1 MARRQIEETYYTF
14 NPATNTIVVPRII
27 LRDRLMLITNTT
39 AGTVI
44 YNFSD
49 PTINAQSFTV
59 DNELGY
65 DPKTTIV
72 LKYNCNG
79 MNANDKL
86 AIIVDEV
93 AETVTFTEPLLDAV
107 NKLRV
112 APPQS
117 LIDTDFEYG
126 VQGSKWEELSIIL
139 LKSNWR
145 KLL

>member
-72 LKYNCNG
+72 LKYNCSG

-107 NKLRV
+107 NKVCRDLN
-112 APPQS
+112 
-117 LIDTDFEYG
+117 G
-126 VQGSKWEELSIIL
+126 
-139 LKSNWR
+139 
-145 KLL
+145 KL